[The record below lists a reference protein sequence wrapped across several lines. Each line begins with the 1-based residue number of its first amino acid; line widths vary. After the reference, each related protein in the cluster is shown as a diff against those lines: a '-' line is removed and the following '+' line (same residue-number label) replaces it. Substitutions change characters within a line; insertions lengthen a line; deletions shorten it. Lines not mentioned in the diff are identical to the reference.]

1 MVPPCQ
7 FTSAPG
13 WSRDIGYF
21 GNSRLIYQDDGNLV
35 IYPLTGGPAAWSS
48 GTAGISSYLVFQAD
62 GNLVI
67 YEWFHDQARWSSNT
81 SKGCTQP
88 GQQKTL
94 TFQQDGNLVIYCHQ
108 PDGSM
113 NAMWSTNTQMR

>member
-7 FTSAPG
+7 FTDAPG
-13 WSRDIGYF
+13 WSQWR
-21 GNSRLIYQDDGNLV
+21 
-35 IYPLTGGPAAWSS
+35 PAAWSS
-48 GTAGISSYLVFQAD
+48 GTAGSPGYLVFQAD
-62 GNLVI
+62 GNVVI

-81 SKGCTQP
+81 SKECTRP
-88 GQQKTL
+88 DQQKTL

-108 PDGSM
+108 RDGSM